1 MKTTVN
7 LGDVLGHFIDEVSQF
22 LTGDEV
28 KLYLYIARNAFTD
41 DGGYLARLTPAQM
54 MEATGLDGQQAL
66 TALTA
71 LIQYDVVIEHDDMT
85 ADGRQYGINASPNM
99 QGLKERAK

>member
-1 MKTTVN
+1 
-7 LGDVLGHFIDEVSQF
+7 
-22 LTGDEV
+22 
-28 KLYLYIARNAFTD
+28 
-41 DGGYLARLTPAQM
+41 M

>member
-1 MKTTVN
+1 MKSTVN
-7 LGDVLGHFIDEVSQF
+7 LGNVLEHFIDEVSQL

-28 KLYLYIARNAFTD
+28 KLYLYIARQAFSGD
-41 DGGYLARLTPAQM
+41 GYLARLTPKQM
-54 MEATGLDGQQAL
+54 IEATGLDGQRTLDAM
-66 TALTA
+66 TA

-99 QGLKERAK
+99 QGLKERGL